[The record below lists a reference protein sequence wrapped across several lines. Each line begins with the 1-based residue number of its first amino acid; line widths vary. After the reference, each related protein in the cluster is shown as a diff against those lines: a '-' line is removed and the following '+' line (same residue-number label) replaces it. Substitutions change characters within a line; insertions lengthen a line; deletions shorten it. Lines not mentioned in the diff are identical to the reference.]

1 MITYL
6 TVDACPVCGASPCVE
21 TMKGEP
27 DAKHL
32 LARAHQI
39 LDWAKDQDLSRVPAE
54 AFSEV
59 TVICE
64 TLADIEDETQARV
77 EHERERVA
85 DKWCDQ
91 CGIYH
96 APPVSERGFDGPDC
110 PRYERMEREY
120 GEHGGGEP
128 PPPVFEPSPAPQ
140 PDWKQRLRRWING
153 C

>member
-21 TMKGEP
+21 TMKREP
-27 DAKHL
+27 EAKHL
-32 LARAHQI
+32 IIRAHQI
-39 LDWAKDQDLSRVPAE
+39 LDWAKYQDLSRVPAE

-64 TLADIEDETQARV
+64 TLADIEDETRAR
-77 EHERERVA
+77 REYKPEPVA

-91 CGIYH
+91 CGVYH
-96 APPVSERGFDGPDC
+96 APPVSEGGFDGPDC

-120 GEHGGGEP
+120 GEGP